1 MSCMH
6 VVIREKR
13 REAYS
18 SIKTNKKDKGGRE
31 AKVLAKKDFA
41 VVITI
46 DFLS

>member
-13 REAYS
+13 REAYL
-18 SIKTNKKDKGGRE
+18 SIKTKDEGGRE